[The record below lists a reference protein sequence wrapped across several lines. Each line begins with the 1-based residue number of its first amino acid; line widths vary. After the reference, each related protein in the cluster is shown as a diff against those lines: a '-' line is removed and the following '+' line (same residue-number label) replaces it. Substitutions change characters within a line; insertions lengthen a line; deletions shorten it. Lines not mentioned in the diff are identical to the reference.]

1 MKQQNRATA
10 RFCWDLHASPVF
22 PETSGKRL
30 GDSDVE
36 QEICL
41 RNVVNSIAALAGHHF
56 IVTFIYTFYGA
67 AQKKV

>member
-36 QEICL
+36 QEVEA
-41 RNVVNSIAALAGHHF
+41 NFLADS
-56 IVTFIYTFYGA
+56 
-67 AQKKV
+67 